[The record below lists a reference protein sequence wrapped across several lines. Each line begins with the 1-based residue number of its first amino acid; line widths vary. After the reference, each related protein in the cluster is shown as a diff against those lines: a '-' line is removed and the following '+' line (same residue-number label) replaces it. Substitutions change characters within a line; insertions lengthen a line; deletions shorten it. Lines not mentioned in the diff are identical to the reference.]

1 MQQGRAE
8 SSPESGEQQKH
19 MSMNLPTFIAS
30 DLEGVFIPEIWI
42 AVAEKTGIQELRLT
56 TREVSDYDELM
67 KMRLRMLAEHKLKI
81 QDVQAVIATM
91 DPLPGAPEMINWIR
105 ERTRLVIIT
114 DSFYDFLVPFNP
126 KLGFPTIFAHSLTVE
141 RDGSVSG
148 YNLRLPHGKR
158 KAVHALRELGFRVMA
173 FGDSY
178 NDTAMLSEA
187 NFGALFKPPANV
199 VADFPQFPVAND
211 YTGLK
216 ALISEFVRIPGQ

>member
-1 MQQGRAE
+1 
-8 SSPESGEQQKH
+8 
-19 MSMNLPTFIAS
+19 MSVHLPTFIAS
-30 DLEGVFIPEIWI
+30 DLEGVFIPEIWV
-42 AVAEKTGIQELRLT
+42 AVAEKTGIQELLLT
-56 TREVSDYDELM
+56 TREVADYDELM
-67 KMRLRMLAEHKLKI
+67 KMRLSTLAANNLKL

-91 DPLPGAPEMINWIR
+91 DPLPGAAEMINWIR

-126 KLGFPTIFAHSLTVE
+126 KLGYPTFFAHSLTVE

-158 KAVHALRELGFRVMA
+158 KAVRALRDLGFRVMA

-178 NDTAMLSEA
+178 NDTGMLTEA

-216 ALISEFVRIPGQ
+216 ALISEFVRMPSE